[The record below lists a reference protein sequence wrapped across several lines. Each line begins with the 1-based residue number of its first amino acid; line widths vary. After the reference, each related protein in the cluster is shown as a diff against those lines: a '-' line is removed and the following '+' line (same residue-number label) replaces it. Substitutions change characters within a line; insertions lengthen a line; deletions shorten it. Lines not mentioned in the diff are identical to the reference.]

1 MSFLK
6 SWVIDIVTMVIFIS
20 FLEIVLP
27 NSNMKRF
34 IDMIVGF
41 LIIVV
46 IITPFIKI
54 ISKDIDIEKNF
65 LLNSNK
71 LNTEIKNN
79 YSEEKEEVLAL
90 QEKQI
95 IESYKKGIER
105 KIGNLIK
112 EKTNYEVK
120 NIDMEINKDLE
131 DKNYGEIK
139 ELNIVLREKI
149 DKNSEN
155 EKSIKIENIEEVWIK
170 KNKENKSNEKFE
182 ESDKIKKIIS
192 KEYGLSEEKIS
203 ASLSRER

>member
-1 MSFLK
+1 
-6 SWVIDIVTMVIFIS
+6 MVIFIS

-46 IITPFIKI
+46 IITPFLKI

>member
-1 MSFLK
+1 
-6 SWVIDIVTMVIFIS
+6 MVIFIS

-71 LNTEIKNN
+71 LNAEFKNN

-95 IESYKKGIER
+95 IESYEKGIER

-120 NIDMEINKDLE
+120 NIDMEINRDLE
-131 DKNYGEIK
+131 DKSYGEIK
-139 ELNIVLREKI
+139 GLNIVLREKV
-149 DKNSEN
+149 DENSEN
-155 EKSIKIENIEEVWIK
+155 DKSIKIENIEEVWIK
-170 KNKENKSNEKFE
+170 KSKENKSDEKFE
-182 ESDKIKKIIS
+182 ESGKIKKMIS

-203 ASLSRER
+203 TSLSRER

>member
-1 MSFLK
+1 
-6 SWVIDIVTMVIFIS
+6 MVIFIS

>member
-1 MSFLK
+1 
-6 SWVIDIVTMVIFIS
+6 MVIFIS

-71 LNTEIKNN
+71 LNTEFKNN

-95 IESYKKGIER
+95 IKSYEKGIER

-120 NIDMEINKDLE
+120 NIDMEINRDLE

-139 ELNIVLREKI
+139 ELNIVLREKV

>member
-1 MSFLK
+1 
-6 SWVIDIVTMVIFIS
+6 MVIFIS

-71 LNTEIKNN
+71 LNTEFKNN

-95 IESYKKGIER
+95 IESYEKGIER

-120 NIDMEINKDLE
+120 NIDMEINRDLE

-139 ELNIVLREKI
+139 ELNIVLREKV

>member
-1 MSFLK
+1 
-6 SWVIDIVTMVIFIS
+6 MVIFIS

-182 ESDKIKKIIS
+182 ESDKIKK
-192 KEYGLSEEKIS
+192 
-203 ASLSRER
+203 

>member
-1 MSFLK
+1 
-6 SWVIDIVTMVIFIS
+6 MVIFIS

-139 ELNIVLREKI
+139 ELNIVLREEI

>member
-1 MSFLK
+1 
-6 SWVIDIVTMVIFIS
+6 MVIFIS

-95 IESYKKGIER
+95 IESYEKGIER

>member
-1 MSFLK
+1 
-6 SWVIDIVTMVIFIS
+6 MVIFIS

-71 LNTEIKNN
+71 LNTEFKNN

-95 IESYKKGIER
+95 IESYEKGIER

-120 NIDMEINKDLE
+120 NIDMEINRDLE

-182 ESDKIKKIIS
+182 ESEKIKKIIS

>member
-1 MSFLK
+1 
-6 SWVIDIVTMVIFIS
+6 MVIFIS

-95 IESYKKGIER
+95 IESYEKGIER

-120 NIDMEINKDLE
+120 NIDMEINRDLE

-139 ELNIVLREKI
+139 ELNIVLREKV

>member
-1 MSFLK
+1 
-6 SWVIDIVTMVIFIS
+6 MVIFIS

-120 NIDMEINKDLE
+120 NIDMEINRDLE

>member
-1 MSFLK
+1 
-6 SWVIDIVTMVIFIS
+6 MVIFIS

-139 ELNIVLREKI
+139 ELNIVLREKV